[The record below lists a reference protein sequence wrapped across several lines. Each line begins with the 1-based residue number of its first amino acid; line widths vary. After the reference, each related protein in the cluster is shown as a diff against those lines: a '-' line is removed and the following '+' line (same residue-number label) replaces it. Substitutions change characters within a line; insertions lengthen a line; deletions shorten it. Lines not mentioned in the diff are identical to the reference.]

1 MAPSFRGGRK
11 ARSVYNI
18 PMSRLFQHRSFIL
31 SLLIAVPVFPAIPA
45 PGARVSDYAGILSHV
60 DRERLQ
66 RVVGRVEASTTAEI
80 FVVTVSSLDG
90 LTVEEYAN
98 KLFNQWGIGKK
109 GKDNGLLVLV
119 APKYRKMRIE
129 VGYGLEA
136 VVPDGLAG
144 AVTRDTFI
152 PHFKK
157 DDYAGGILEGVDRLA
172 AIVEGRE
179 SAPVQPSSEYPTLVL
194 PRTLGTLAVVGFIS
208 IFVVLGMGAVGHGF
222 GSKTV
227 FLILWGGMFAG
238 IPSIMLLV
246 SPELGLFRI
255 LPYLVG
261 LSAAVLGFRRGRKA
275 PPPRPGKTGRSGG
288 SSGWTWGAGSGGAGG
303 GGWSSGGSSSGG
315 GGGRSG
321 GGGSSGSW

>member
-1 MAPSFRGGRK
+1 
-11 ARSVYNI
+11 
-18 PMSRLFQHRSFIL
+18 MSRLFHHCSFLIL
-31 SLLIAVPVFPAIPA
+31 SLSIAVPVFPAIPA
-45 PGARVSDYAGILSHV
+45 PGARVSDYAGILSQA
-60 DRERLQ
+60 DREKLQ
-66 RVVGRVEASTTAEI
+66 GVIGRVEASTTAEI

-90 LTVEEYAN
+90 LAVEEYAN
-98 KLFNQWGIGKK
+98 QLFNRWGIGKK

-119 APKYRKMRIE
+119 APKDRKMWIE
-129 VGYGLEA
+129 VGYGMEA

-144 AVTRDTFI
+144 AVIREAFI

-179 SAPVQPSSEYPTLVL
+179 SAAIQPDSEYPTLVL
-194 PRTLGTLAVVGFIS
+194 PRTLGALAVVGFIS

-227 FLILWGGMFAG
+227 FFIIWGGMFAG
-238 IPSIMLLV
+238 IPSIMLLA
-246 SPELGLFRI
+246 SPELGFFRI
-255 LPYLVG
+255 IPYLLG
-261 LSAAVLGFRRGRKA
+261 LPAAILGFRRGKKA
-275 PPPRPGKTGRSGG
+275 PPSKPGKIGKGGG
-288 SSGWTWGAGSGGAGG
+288 SGGWTWGASGSSSGRSG

-321 GGGSSGSW
+321 GGGAGGSW